1 MKNFI
6 TNILLLNILT
16 LCIIPKHSE
25 KNMNQE
31 KPVIPLN
38 QEEVKEPSLLVSLIP
53 IVVLMALLITNIFVF
68 GDSGLDGSNQ
78 LALLI
83 AGALAAF
90 IGIVVYK
97 IKYKTIENQVIKSIG
112 VAIQASI
119 ILLIVG
125 SLIGIWIISGIVPM
139 MIYYGLQLINPTVF
153 LPVSCIVCAIIS
165 LATGSSWS
173 TTGTVGIAL
182 IGIGTTLGI
191 PLGMVAGAIISG
203 AYFGDKMSPLSDTTN
218 LASAMAGTDV
228 FTHIRHMM
236 YTSGP
241 AIILAV
247 IGFAVLGMF
256 YGQGEVN
263 QENINAV
270 LSIIDSKF
278 NIGIHLFLVPL
289 AVLFMVYMR
298 IPALPALLI
307 GTLLGGIFALVFQSD
322 LITSMAGEVKGAK
335 GYYQTLI
342 KTAYNGFTI
351 ETENKLIDTLFNR
364 GGMANML
371 PTVWLIIMAM
381 LFGGA
386 MEGTGMLQKIA
397 NSILKLVRGT
407 GSLIGATLSSCIF
420 MNMTA
425 GDQYLAIVVPG
436 RMYKS
441 AYERYGLK
449 SKNLSRALEDSGTV
463 TSVLVPWN
471 SGGAYNAGVLGVA
484 TLTYLPFCFFNL
496 LSPVVSAFLAGFN
509 ITIERLDENK
519 SKSDEVLVEA

>member
-1 MKNFI
+1 MD
-6 TNILLLNILT
+6 
-16 LCIIPKHSE
+16 
-25 KNMNQE
+25 QE
-31 KPVIPLN
+31 NTQDQVP
-38 QEEVKEPSLLVSLIP
+38 EPSLLVSLIP
-53 IVVLMALLITNIFVF
+53 IVVLMGLLITNILVF
-68 GDSGLDGSNQ
+68 GDAGIDGSNQ

-97 IKYKTIENQVIKSIG
+97 IKYKTIEAQVIKSIG
-112 VAIQASI
+112 VAMQASI

-125 SLIGIWIISGIVPM
+125 ALIGMWIISGIVPT
-139 MIYYGLQLINPTVF
+139 MIYYGLLLINPTVF
-153 LPVSCIVCAIIS
+153 LPISCVVCSIVA

-182 IGIGTTLGI
+182 IGIGTALEI

-218 LASAMAGTDV
+218 LAPAMAGTDV

-247 IGFAVLGMF
+247 IGFSILGFF
-256 YGQGEVN
+256 YGQGAVN
-263 QENINAV
+263 QENINTV
-270 LSIIDSKF
+270 LNVINSKF
-278 NIGIHLFLVPL
+278 NIGLHLFLVPL

-298 IPALPALLI
+298 VPALPALLI
-307 GTLLGGIFALVFQSD
+307 GTLLGGVFALIFQPELVGS
-322 LITSMAGEVKGAK
+322 LAGEAK
-335 GYYQTLI
+335 GIKGIYESI
-342 KTAYNGFTI
+342 AKTAYSGFVI
-351 ETENKLIDTLFNR
+351 ETDNELINTLFNR

-371 PTVWLIIMAM
+371 STVWLILMAM
-381 LFGGA
+381 VFGGA

-407 GSLIGATLSSCIF
+407 GSLIGATLGSCIF

-425 GDQYLAIVVPG
+425 CDQYLAIVVPG

-441 AYERYGLK
+441 AYEEYGLK
-449 SKNLSRALEDSGTV
+449 PKNLSRALEDSGTV

-471 SGGAYNAGVLGVA
+471 SGGAYNAGTLGVA

-496 LSPVVSAFLAGFN
+496 LSPLVSAFLAGFN
-509 ITIERLDENK
+509 LTIERLDEEK
-519 SKSDEVLVEA
+519 DDSAEDVAETE